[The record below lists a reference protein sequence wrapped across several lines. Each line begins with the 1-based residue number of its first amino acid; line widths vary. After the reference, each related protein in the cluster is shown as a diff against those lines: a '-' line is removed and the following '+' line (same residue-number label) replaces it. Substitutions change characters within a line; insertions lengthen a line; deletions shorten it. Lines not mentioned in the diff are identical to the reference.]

1 VTRARG
7 DHPVVRFTL
16 LGPLEVRMDEVDYA
30 PTGPKVLQLLA
41 LLLMRAGQV
50 VDADT
55 IIRELWSQ
63 DPPRSVRKTMQTYVY
78 HLRQC
83 IERNG
88 LAAGDV
94 VVTKPPGYVFKVDR
108 EQIDVFTFQRLCKQG
123 RDLLTTD
130 PAAAADSLRAA
141 LALWAG
147 PPMAN
152 VPCGPV
158 LSAYA
163 VDLEEQRNA
172 ARYLRIQAEIEAG
185 QHRALIPELRSLVAE
200 HPHDEGL
207 HGQLMRAL
215 GLSGRR
221 LEALEMYRDLRT
233 KLNEELGLEPCADLQ
248 KLQQELLS
256 VGRSSN

>member
-1 VTRARG
+1 MTGARG
-7 DHPVVRFTL
+7 DQDLVRFTL
-16 LGPLEVRMDEVDYA
+16 LGPLEVRMNDVDYA

-50 VDADT
+50 VDSET

-63 DPPRSVRKTMQTYVY
+63 QPPRSVRKTMQTYVY

-88 LAAGDV
+88 LAGSDV
-94 VVTKPPGYVFKVDR
+94 LRTKPPGYVFKVDP
-108 EQIDVFTFQRLCKQG
+108 EQIDVFTFRRMFRRG
-123 RDLLTTD
+123 RDLMAED
-130 PAAAADSLRAA
+130 RPAEAAKTLRAA
-141 LALWAG
+141 LALWSG
-147 PPMAN
+147 PAMSN

-163 VDLEEQRNA
+163 VDLEEQQHA
-172 ARYLRIQAEIEAG
+172 ARYLRIQAEIDAG
-185 QHRALIPELRSLVAE
+185 QHRDLIAELRSLVSE
-200 HPHDEGL
+200 NPHDEGL

-221 LEALEMYRDLRT
+221 LEALEMYRELRA

-248 KLQQELLS
+248 RLQQELLS
-256 VGRSSN
+256 VGR